1 MNYIGCDCHI
11 STLDCAV
18 VNERGH
24 ETKKQKMNTG
34 VKGLMEFVKSIPKPR
49 KIIIEEGTLAS
60 WLLEVCTDYGEELII
75 TDPKINRW
83 IGRAGQKNDE
93 IDASKLAQLA
103 RGGYIKEIHHPIGHR
118 RRFREL
124 VMLYHDTVK
133 SQTRIKNKLKAKF
146 RQNGIKCSGETVYS
160 VKYREKWKK
169 KLPQEKV
176 VEVMVVG
183 LWQQLDQVHEVQ
195 EELLSH
201 IRKQSRQYSEIKRFK
216 HIPGIGTVHAATISA
231 IVETPHRFANK
242 KKLWMYAGL
251 GLAEK
256 ASGEKVYSRNLTRSY
271 NRLLKSALKQA
282 AEAAISARD
291 NQFRRQYLRLTL
303 EKGIPSHR
311 AKLTVARSILAT
323 AYGTWKSGE
332 NYDPHIDKRRAE
344 SDTMQ
349 VRAYHLVRN
358 G

>member
-49 KIIIEEGTLAS
+49 KIIIEEGTLAN
-60 WLLEVCTDYGEELII
+60 WLLEICTDYGEKLII
-75 TDPKINRW
+75 TDPKTNRW
-83 IGRAGQKNDE
+83 IGRAGQKNDA
-93 IDASKLAQLA
+93 IDATKLAQLA

-124 VMLYHDTVK
+124 VLLYHDTVK

-160 VKYREKWKK
+160 VKYREEWKK
-169 KLPQEKV
+169 KLPQDKV
-176 VEVMVVG
+176 VQVMVEG

-195 EELLSH
+195 EELLGH

-216 HIPGIGTVHAATISA
+216 QIPGIGTVHATTISA

-242 KKLWMYAGL
+242 KKLWMFAGL
-251 GLAEK
+251 E
-256 ASGEKVYSRNLTRSY
+256 R
-271 NRLLKSALKQA
+271 
-282 AEAAISARD
+282 
-291 NQFRRQYLRLTL
+291 F
-303 EKGIPSHR
+303 
-311 AKLTVARSILAT
+311 
-323 AYGTWKSGE
+323 
-332 NYDPHIDKRRAE
+332 
-344 SDTMQ
+344 
-349 VRAYHLVRN
+349 
-358 G
+358 

>member
-18 VNERGH
+18 VNERGQ
-24 ETKKQKMNTG
+24 ETKKQKMHTG

-60 WLLEVCTDYGEELII
+60 WLLEMCTAYGEELII
-75 TDPKINRW
+75 TDPKTNRW
-83 IGRAGQKNDE
+83 IGRAGQKNDT

-103 RGGYIKEIHHPIGHR
+103 RGGYIKEIYHPIGHR

-124 VMLYHDTVK
+124 VMSYHDTVK

-160 VKYREKWKK
+160 VKYREEWQKR
-169 KLPQEKV
+169 LPKEKV
-176 VEVMVVG
+176 VEVMVEG

-195 EELLSH
+195 EELLGH
-201 IRKQSRQYSEIKRFK
+201 LRKQSRQYAEIKRLK

-251 GLAEK
+251 GLAER

-282 AEAAISARD
+282 TEAAISARD

-323 AYGTWKSGE
+323 AYGIWKSGE
-332 NYDPHIDKRRAE
+332 DYDPTIDKKRTE
-344 SDTMQ
+344 SDNT
-349 VRAYHLVRN
+349 
-358 G
+358 